1 MLEKIDIAKYY
12 DIAVEWVL
20 TYTPKIIWALVVLW
34 IGLKISN
41 FLGNLIIKWLK
52 KQKIDITIVHFLSSL
67 IKNVLKALVIVA
79 TIWILWVETSSFV
92 AMFAAVWLAIGM
104 ALSWTLSHFASWVMI
119 LLFKPYKVWDLVET
133 SGHFWTVKELQ
144 IFNTILTTLDWKTI
158 IIPNADAI
166 SGSIVNYSIE
176 KKKRLDITVWISYNS
191 SMKKA
196 KEILEKIIKNNKLIL
211 QNENNI
217 VWVKNLWDSSV
228 DLAFNVWTKT
238 EDYWDLYFNINEEIK
253 DELDKA
259 KIEIPFPQRDIH
271 LFNEK

>member
-1 MLEKIDIAKYY
+1 M
-12 DIAVEWVL
+12 
-20 TYTPKIIWALVVLW
+20 
-34 IGLKISN
+34 
-41 FLGNLIIKWLK
+41 
-52 KQKIDITIVHFLSSL
+52 TIVHFLSSL
-67 IKNVLKALVIVA
+67 IKNILKALVIVA

-104 ALSWTLSHFASWVMI
+104 ALSWTFSHFASWVMI

-144 IFNTILTTLDWKTI
+144 IFNTMLKTLDWKTI
-158 IIPNADAI
+158 IIPNSDAI
-166 SGSIVNYSIE
+166 SWSIVNYSIE

-253 DELDKA
+253 DELDKV